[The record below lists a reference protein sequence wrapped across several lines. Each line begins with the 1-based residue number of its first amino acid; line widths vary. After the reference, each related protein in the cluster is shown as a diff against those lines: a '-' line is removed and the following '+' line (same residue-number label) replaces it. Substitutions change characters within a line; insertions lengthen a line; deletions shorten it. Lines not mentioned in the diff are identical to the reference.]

1 MRKAPPVLFL
11 LLAILFGGQAALLLN
26 RSPEASTPSPDPTT
40 LPTPLPTETD
50 LPSPTQTPTP
60 TPTPTQL
67 PPHEDPSSPLYAFAG
82 IGAWVDTYDFGVI
95 TPEQT
100 IPDLVS
106 KGVRTLYLQTGRW
119 REDYVIAPEVASWLP
134 AAKQAGLKVVGWYV
148 PSYSDMQR
156 DIDRTVAIQSYNADG
171 ERFDAVGVDIE
182 YREEVAGQ
190 TWNDR
195 VVQHLNQVR
204 QHLPNATI
212 AAITPPPLQMEIA
225 PRYWAGFPWE
235 RIAAKVDAWVLM
247 AYWHPRDC
255 DAEPNH
261 CPEPYARVN
270 AQKFRSLSETSL
282 MPLHLVGGVASEVTA
297 DEVRDFVSGA
307 NSSDAVG
314 ISIYDVVTMRG
325 SGFWPLLKA
334 FEP

>member
-11 LLAILFGGQAALLLN
+11 LLAILFGGQATLILN
-26 RSPEASTPSPDPTT
+26 RSGEATAPSPDPTT
-40 LPTPLPTETD
+40 LPTASPTPTDLPTET
-50 LPSPTQTPTP
+50 LSPS
-60 TPTPTQL
+60 PTPTQL
-67 PPHEDPSSPLYAFAG
+67 PPHEDPSSPLYAFGG

-119 REDYVIAPEVASWLP
+119 RENYAIAPEVASWLP
-134 AAKQAGLKVVGWYV
+134 AAKQAGLRVVGWYV
-148 PSYSDMQR
+148 PSYSNLQR
-156 DIDRTVAIQSYNADG
+156 DVARTVAIKNYSSDG

-204 QHLPNATI
+204 QQIPKATV
-212 AAITPPPLQMEIA
+212 AAITPPPLQMEVA
-225 PRYWAGFPWE
+225 PAYWAGFPWKK
-235 RIAAKVDAWVLM
+235 IAAKVDAWVLM

-255 DAEPNH
+255 NAEPDH

-270 AQKFRSLSETSL
+270 AQRFRSLSDAAI
-282 MPLHLVGGVASEVTA
+282 MPLHLAGGVANEVTA
-297 DEVRDFVSGA
+297 GEVRDFVSGA
-307 NSSDAVG
+307 TASDAVG

-325 SGFWPLLKA
+325 TGFWSLLRA